1 MRAGRLAVN
10 MQPFFEPVAYR
21 QTTITGFCDDLA
33 SLKQSSNPVSI
44 TVKEQNVGEN
54 GE

>member
-1 MRAGRLAVN
+1 MKAGRLAA
-10 MQPFFEPVAYR
+10 FFEPVAYR
-21 QTTITGFCDDLA
+21 QTTIAGFCKDLA
-33 SLKQSSNPVSI
+33 SLKRSSNPVSI